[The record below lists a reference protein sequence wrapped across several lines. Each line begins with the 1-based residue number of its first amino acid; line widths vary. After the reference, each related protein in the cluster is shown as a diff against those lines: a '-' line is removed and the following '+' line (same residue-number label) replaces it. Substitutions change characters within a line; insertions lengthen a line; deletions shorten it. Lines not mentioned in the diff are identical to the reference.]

1 MWRLKDLKKFINGI
15 GVILISLNII
25 YTIMILYFD
34 WTVKKEIVIPTL
46 ILTTIYVLYRLY
58 LDKDKEDSFKKSHK

>member
-15 GVILISLNII
+15 GVILISLNIL

-58 LDKDKEDSFKKSHK
+58 LDKDKEDSFKK